1 MTTKPWKQAGLV
13 MAFIG
18 AASLTQAQ
26 QSGGEQ
32 GDGHGNREEMMKK
45 YDTDGDGQLSE
56 AERVALREARG
67 GQGGKGKGGKGQGGN
82 REELMKKYDT
92 DGDGQLSEAERAV
105 LREERGGQ
113 GGKKAGAKGEGEN
126 GEAI

>member
-56 AERVALREARG
+56 AER
-67 GQGGKGKGGKGQGGN
+67 
-82 REELMKKYDT
+82 
-92 DGDGQLSEAERAV
+92 AV